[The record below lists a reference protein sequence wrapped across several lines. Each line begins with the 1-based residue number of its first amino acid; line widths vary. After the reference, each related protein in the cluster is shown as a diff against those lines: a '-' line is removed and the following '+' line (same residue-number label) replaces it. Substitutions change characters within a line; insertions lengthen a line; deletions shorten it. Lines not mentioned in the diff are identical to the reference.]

1 MNTTVKFAIL
11 IAIIFFSNLTFSQ
24 NAEPVQ
30 PLDTK
35 GEVLKKVNE
44 ANVDCL
50 QNHFGD
56 QSCSA
61 NKLREIYS
69 EYKDKITEINQ
80 EDVKKCDEQDKNSCQ
95 RAAENLY
102 ALYYSSLNDENTA
115 ETDKKQLIEEARVL
129 HEKACKLNT
138 AASCAAIYTFH
149 KKELLADSSQ
159 DEAEKFLHKA
169 CNLGHRQSCQLLGKD
184 APEENAN
191 RPANNAAAFKH
202 SLIKHL
208 DKK

>member
-1 MNTTVKFAIL
+1 MNATIKFFGF

-30 PLDTK
+30 PLETK
-35 GEVLKKVNE
+35 GEVMKKVNE
-44 ANVDCL
+44 ANIDCL

-56 QSCSA
+56 QSCSV

-80 EDVKKCDEQDKNSCQ
+80 DDVKKCDEQDKNSCQ

-102 ALYYSSLNDENTA
+102 ALYYASLNDEKTEANYKT
-115 ETDKKQLIEEARVL
+115 QLIEEARVL

-138 AASCAAIYTFH
+138 AASCAALYTFH
-149 KKELLADSSQ
+149 KKELLNDSSQ
-159 DEAEKFLHKA
+159 DEAEKFLNKA
-169 CNLGHRQSCQLLGKD
+169 CNLGHRQSCQLLGK
-184 APEENAN
+184 AVPEENSN
-191 RPANNAAAFKH
+191 RPANNAAAFKR
-202 SLIKHL
+202 SLINHL